1 MDFLIWIVSTFAWLI
16 LAWLVGMWGKRKGHS
31 FWLGFLVSLIFS
43 VIIGAILVLVLKDK
57 RTGRRGF

>member
-1 MDFLIWIVSTFAWLI
+1 MDFLIWVVSTFAWLI
-16 LAWLVGMWGKRKGHS
+16 LAGLVGAWGKRKGHS

-57 RTGRRGF
+57 RTGRRGL